1 MKKTLFWP
9 LLGLILAAVTTNLCA
24 KPLLIPDITTPS
36 VVEFQLQKEQ
46 WVKTN
51 TALVTISADV
61 TLDKANSFIQTRE
74 QLLTKFATLA
84 ENITWNIT
92 TFNTSQSDS
101 GLEQM
106 HVEAQARL
114 AENTLGNLREKTKE
128 LSKPGLTLRLVSIDF
143 SPSAEELETAKANL
157 RSVIY
162 TEAKQEITRINK
174 IYPEQNYILHSITFQ
189 PTAPTPIPLALN
201 VMASRVADSTFG
213 SANKNAPTDTAVLA
227 VSTKMQLTATV
238 DLSSSAP
245 KETMTK

>member
-1 MKKTLFWP
+1 MKKILF
-9 LLGLILAAVTTNLCA
+9 LSLSGLILTTVTNNLCA
-24 KPLLIPDITTPS
+24 KTIIPDITTPS

-61 TLDKANSFIQTRE
+61 TLDKANSFVQTRE
-74 QLLTKFATLA
+74 QLLAKFATLA

-92 TFNTSQSDS
+92 TFNTSQSES

-157 RSVIY
+157 RSIIY
-162 TEAKQEITRINK
+162 NEAKQEITRINK

-189 PTAPTPIPLALN
+189 PTAPAPMPLALN
-201 VMASRVADSTFG
+201 VMASRVADGTFG
-213 SANKNAPTDTAVLA
+213 GANKNAATDTAVLA

-238 DLSSSAP
+238 DLSSSTP